1 MGGESGSGVAGRY
14 AGFLIGRGRGGLI
27 LPVLGVYHVIIAIV
41 IVIVAV
47 VIAITIVI
55 TQFECSKTAKQL
67 VALAGIGAEG
77 HIAIDDL
84 GVILFLGFEIE

>member
-14 AGFLIGRGRGGLI
+14 AGFLIGRGIGGVI
-27 LPVLGVYHVIIAIV
+27 LPILGVYHVIIAIF
-41 IVIVAV
+41 
-47 VIAITIVI
+47 IAITIVI

>member
-14 AGFLIGRGRGGLI
+14 AGFLIGRGRGGVI
-27 LPVLGVYHVIIAIV
+27 LPILGVYHVIIAIV
-41 IVIVAV
+41 IGI

>member
-1 MGGESGSGVAGRY
+1 M
-14 AGFLIGRGRGGLI
+14 I
-27 LPVLGVYHVIIAIV
+27 LPILGVYHVIIAIV
-41 IVIVAV
+41 IGIVV
-47 VIAITIVI
+47 GIVIAITIVI

>member
-14 AGFLIGRGRGGLI
+14 AGFLIGRGRGGVI
-27 LPVLGVYHVIIAIV
+27 LPILGVYHVIIAIF
-41 IVIVAV
+41 
-47 VIAITIVI
+47 IAITIVI